1 MQKKSWMKEHK
12 RALIFIVIVAAVIS
26 LVGLVLADQQSVTV
40 HMSWTVLPFQELRI
54 AGSTSHGSSVS
65 ADYVMP
71 QPDALDLQQGYLEE
85 MNSVNLTVSS
95 NIPWK
100 VQVWTESS
108 DMGQSDDGSVTKF
121 ISDFELREHGGSYS
135 SISNTP
141 QILVSGNRGSF
152 DIGVDRRIL
161 LGSDYHS
168 GDYGLEVVYTIMPK

>member
-54 AGSTSHGSSVS
+54 AGSTSHGSPVS

-108 DMGQSDDGSVTKF
+108 DMGESNDGSLAKP
-121 ISDFELREHGGSYS
+121 ISDFELREHGGSYF

-152 DIGVDRRIL
+152 DIGIDHRIL
-161 LGSDYHS
+161 LGSNYRP